1 MITEKKYLWVLD
13 FNDLAVYNYEI
24 DCREHQ
30 PTSEIL
36 KLLADVGHN
45 TDDIEWMLSPYD
57 KAIDA
62 TTDLRKPS
70 KYLEN
75 MKNNRR
81 LNTSTDR

>member
-1 MITEKKYLWVLD
+1 MKTEKQYLWVLD

-24 DCREHQ
+24 DCSEHQ
-30 PTSEIL
+30 TSSEIVKIL
-36 KLLADVGHN
+36 EDVGHN
-45 TDDIEWMLSPYD
+45 TDEVEWMLSPYD
-57 KAIDA
+57 EAINA

>member
-1 MITEKKYLWVLD
+1 MEKDKRYLWVLD

-24 DCREHQ
+24 DYSEHQ
-30 PTSEIL
+30 PTKELIKIL
-36 KLLADVGHN
+36 EDVGHN
-45 TDDIEWMLSPYD
+45 TEDVEWMLSPYD
-57 KAIDA
+57 KAINA
-62 TTDLRKPS
+62 TADLRKPS